1 MGSLLIDID
10 EYRDWTSSSDVV
22 PVDVRDRA
30 SYLAGHL
37 PAAVSVPELFEYNA
51 SSTLAGEGD
60 LRAHF
65 EGVLGR
71 VGLSGRERVVVY
83 EGAMNSG
90 LGRSCRAQVLLHHL
104 GFPEPRVLNGGLAAW
119 RERGLAVDVGEAAP
133 SPVRCALSVPPA
145 SPIVT
150 KAQVL
155 ATLESPDVIRIDV
168 RDRDEWECVAN
179 TPSGCDDTIRVGR
192 LPDARWLP
200 WTDLL
205 DVDAAVP
212 RLLPAQQVRER
223 CDAATGAALD
233 SPIQLYCYKGA
244 RAGCAYV
251 ALHEAGYSD
260 VTIYLGSWREWGAD
274 PTLPIEAPVGLQ
286 AG

>member
-1 MGSLLIDID
+1 MASLLIDID
-10 EYRDWTSSSDVV
+10 AYRDWTSSFDVV
-22 PVDVRDRA
+22 PVDVRDHA
-30 SYLAGHL
+30 SYLSGHL
-37 PAAVSVPELFEYNA
+37 PGAVSVPDLYEYNA
-51 SSTLAGEGD
+51 STTLAGEDD

-71 VGLSGRERVVVY
+71 VGLSGSERVVVY

-90 LGRSCRAQVLLHHL
+90 LGRSCRGQVLLHHL
-104 GFPEPRVLNGGLAAW
+104 GFPDPRVLNGGLAAW
-119 RERGLAVDVGEAAP
+119 RDRGLPVDVGEVNR
-133 SPVRCALSVPPA
+133 SPVRCSVSMSQA
-145 SPIVT
+145 SPMVT

-155 ATLESPDVIRIDV
+155 ATLDSPDVIRVDV
-168 RDRDEWECVAN
+168 RDREEWECVAN
-179 TPSGCDDTIRVGR
+179 TPHGVDDTIRVGR
-192 LPDARWLP
+192 LPHARWLP

-205 DVDAAVP
+205 DVDGAVP

-223 CDAATGAALD
+223 CEAAAGAALG

-260 VTIYLGSWREWGAD
+260 VTLYLGSWREWGAD
-274 PTLPIEAPVGLQ
+274 PTLPIEVPVGLEP
-286 AG
+286 G